1 MTTIGTLQQK
11 HSRNY
16 IYLNPSITEGPN
28 TWRLSNL
35 NEGDSQQCIQDIWT
49 IAPIVKTQSGTDAV
63 LSFDISSIPK
73 TVSEASVTLKDLQE
87 IAASVMVSQPPGGY
101 INCAFDDIE
110 TELPVNSI
118 QANKDLTVWFDIR
131 GLKSIDAARDVVES
145 DDSGYNRSVA
155 TLVAEEPLFVDT
167 VAKKAKIT
175 FDMSNLATV

>member
-1 MTTIGTLQQK
+1 MTSLGTLKQK

-16 IYLNPSITEGPN
+16 IYLNPEPTQGPN

-35 NEGDSQQCIQDIWT
+35 NAGDTQQCIQDVWT
-49 IAPIVKTQSGTDAV
+49 IAPIVKTQTGADAL

-73 TVSEASVTLKDLQE
+73 TVHEASLALKDLQE
-87 IAASVMVSQPPGGY
+87 LAADVMTSQPPGGY

-118 QANKDLTVWFDIR
+118 QANRDLTVWFDIIS
-131 GLKSIDAARDVVES
+131 LKAIDAARDVS
-145 DDSGYNRSVA
+145 GSANSGYNRSVA

-167 VAKKAKIT
+167 VARKAKIT
-175 FDMSNLATV
+175 FDMSNLAPV

>member
-1 MTTIGTLQQK
+1 MTTLGTLKQK
-11 HSRNY
+11 YSRNY
-16 IYLNPSITEGPN
+16 IYLNPGITQGPN

-35 NEGDSQQCIQDIWT
+35 NTGDTQECIQDVWA
-49 IAPIVKTQSGTDAV
+49 IAPIVKTQSDADAV

-73 TVSEASVTLKDLQE
+73 TVSEASITLKDLQAL
-87 IAASVMVSQPPGGY
+87 AASVMSTQPPGGY
-101 INCAFDDIE
+101 INCAFDAID
-110 TELPVNSI
+110 TELPVKSI
-118 QANKDLTVWFDIR
+118 QANKDLIVWFDII
-131 GLKSIDAARDVVES
+131 GLDSIDDARDVSGS